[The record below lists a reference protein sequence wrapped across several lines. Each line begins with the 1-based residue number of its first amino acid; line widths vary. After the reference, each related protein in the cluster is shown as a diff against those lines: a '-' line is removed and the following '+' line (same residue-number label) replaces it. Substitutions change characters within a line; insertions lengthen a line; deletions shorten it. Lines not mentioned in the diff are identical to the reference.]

1 MKILL
6 DENLPKKLK
15 LELGVEHE
23 VVRVQDLG
31 WNGKKNGELLGLM
44 TMGGFDALVTMDKNL
59 QHQQNL
65 SRFPIVIIVLEVFD
79 SKFEV
84 VQQLVPR
91 LLARLRENI
100 TPSSIIRI
108 TLE

>member
-15 LELGVEHE
+15 INFAAEHE
-23 VVRVQDLG
+23 IFTVLEKG

-44 TMGGFDALVTMDKNL
+44 TLNGFDAFVTIDKNL

-65 SRFPIVIIVLEVFD
+65 PRFPIKLFVLDSPNNKIETLIPYIEKLAAILSAPLENQINIVNPD
-79 SKFEV
+79 
-84 VQQLVPR
+84 
-91 LLARLRENI
+91 
-100 TPSSIIRI
+100 
-108 TLE
+108 